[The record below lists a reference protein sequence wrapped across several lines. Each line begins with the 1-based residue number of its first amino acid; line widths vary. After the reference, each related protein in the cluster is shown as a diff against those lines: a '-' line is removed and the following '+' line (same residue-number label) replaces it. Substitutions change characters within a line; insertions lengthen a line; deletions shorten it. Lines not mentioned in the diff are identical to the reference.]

1 MTMRIAV
8 LGATGLVGQKLI
20 ALLQKHKQW
29 EIAELVASPQKYA
42 LRYES
47 ACLWQ
52 EPLMEMPE
60 SVRDLTIRSIEEIES
75 DVVVSCL
82 PASVAFS
89 IETSCLSSGK
99 IVFSNA
105 GAYRMHKAVP
115 ILIPEVNSDHISLL
129 KEQPFLGKIITNSNC
144 CVSGIALAL
153 SPLLPFDIEHVHIV
167 TLQSASGA
175 GYPGVSSL
183 DLIGNTVPYILGEE
197 EKIHRETLKILGQPG
212 SPADFSITASVH
224 RVPVM
229 YGHVIS
235 IHVMFAQDIDLEE
248 ICFCY
253 EKDPD
258 TYVLY
263 DSPWHPQVQKD
274 LTHDDMRLHIGPI
287 SYGGNTKSIKMCVLL
302 HNLVRGAAGSLIAN
316 MNLFQDR
323 MRSACQEELAHA

>member
-1 MTMRIAV
+1 MRIAI

-20 ALLQKHKQW
+20 ALLQRHKQW
-29 EIAELVASPQKYA
+29 EIAELSASPKKHS

-52 EPLMEMPE
+52 EPLMAMPE
-60 SVRDLTIRSIEEIES
+60 SVQDLTIRSIEEIES
-75 DVVVSCL
+75 DIVVSCL
-82 PASVAFS
+82 PTSVAFS
-89 IETSCLSSGK
+89 AETACLSSGK
-99 IVFSNA
+99 IVFSNS
-105 GAYRMHKAVP
+105 GAYRMHESVP

-129 KEQPFLGKIITNSNC
+129 DDQPFLGKIVTNSNC

-153 SPLLPFDIEHVHIV
+153 RPLLPFDIEHVHVV

-183 DLIGNTVPYILGEE
+183 DLIGNTIPHILGEE
-197 EKIHRETLKILGQPG
+197 EKIHQETLKILGSPS
-212 SPADFSITASVH
+212 SPAEFSITASVH

-235 IHVMFAQDIDLEE
+235 MHVMFAQEVSLEK
-248 ICFCY
+248 IFCCY
-253 EKDPD
+253 EKYSD

-274 LTHDDMRLHIGPI
+274 LLHDDMRLHIGPI
-287 SYGGNTKSIKMCVLL
+287 SHGGSAKTIKMCVLL
-302 HNLVRGAAGSLIAN
+302 HNLVRGAAGALISN
-316 MNLFQDR
+316 MNFLQDR
-323 MRSACQEELAHA
+323 VNLFYQEGLAHV